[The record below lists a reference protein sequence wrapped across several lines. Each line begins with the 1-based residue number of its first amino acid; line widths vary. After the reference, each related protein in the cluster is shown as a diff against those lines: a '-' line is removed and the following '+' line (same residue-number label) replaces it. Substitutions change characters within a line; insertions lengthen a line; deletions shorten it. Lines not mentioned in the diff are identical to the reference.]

1 MNEHGNR
8 HGRSTCIY
16 DSTHSAQE
24 RIREVLTE
32 TKQLNQEAK
41 HEYEIDN
48 KKGVRQGVKKKY
60 SGQKNIKWK

>member
-41 HEYEIDN
+41 HE
-48 KKGVRQGVKKKY
+48 
-60 SGQKNIKWK
+60 